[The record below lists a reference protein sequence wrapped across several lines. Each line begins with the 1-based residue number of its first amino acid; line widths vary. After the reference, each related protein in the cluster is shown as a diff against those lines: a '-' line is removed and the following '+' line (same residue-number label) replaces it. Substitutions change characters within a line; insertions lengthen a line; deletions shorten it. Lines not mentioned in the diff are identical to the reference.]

1 MSIDSTKSV
10 STIAATLNCDLIN
23 AQQKQP
29 TAQVKSKPCIEP
41 STNVSLNQT
50 VSLLSS
56 TNDINMEKVNK
67 IKHAIETG
75 SLLVNTDK
83 IADELIRHTM
93 EYLTMEMDI
102 EGE

>member
-1 MSIDSTKSV
+1 
-10 STIAATLNCDLIN
+10 
-23 AQQKQP
+23 
-29 TAQVKSKPCIEP
+29 
-41 STNVSLNQT
+41 
-50 VSLLSS
+50 
-56 TNDINMEKVNK
+56 MEKVNK